1 MGAGHAHALYVHEHS
16 PIHAASPEAKVAAV
30 LLFVLSVAITPPLQ
44 AWAFGVYA
52 VLLASALV
60 VGRIPLRFFLLR
72 LVGILPFILLA
83 LMVPFV
89 GSGERIDLGWVSVS
103 REGLWAAWGII
114 AKATLGAGA
123 AIVLVATTEVPAVLA
138 GLRTLKVPSVL
149 VAIAGFMIRY
159 LELIADEMGRMR
171 QAMTAR
177 GHDPRWLW
185 QARPIASA
193 SGALFVRAYERGERV
208 HSAMMARGYNGE
220 MPVLEERETPVAA
233 WLAVLAG
240 PMVAA
245 VVAVIA
251 VVGP

>member
-60 VGRIPLRFFLLR
+60 VGRIPLRVFLLR

-103 REGLWAAWGII
+103 RRSLGGMGII
-114 AKATLGAGA
+114 AKATLAP
-123 AIVLVATTEVPAVLA
+123 VRRSSSWRPRSRRSWPVC
-138 GLRTLKVPSVL
+138 TLKVPPSSS
-149 VAIAGFMIRY
+149 
-159 LELIADEMGRMR
+159 
-171 QAMTAR
+171 
-177 GHDPRWLW
+177 P
-185 QARPIASA
+185 
-193 SGALFVRAYERGERV
+193 
-208 HSAMMARGYNGE
+208 
-220 MPVLEERETPVAA
+220 
-233 WLAVLAG
+233 
-240 PMVAA
+240 
-245 VVAVIA
+245 
-251 VVGP
+251 